1 VRVGEVSMER
11 TAKAGYAVFGF
22 LRRAKV
28 ALGGAE
34 DRSPR
39 NKCGSRDQKVAAGCI
54 LNRTRESKMEIPA
67 NLRRDCL

>member
-39 NKCGSRDQKVAAGCI
+39 KNAARGVKRWR
-54 LNRTRESKMEIPA
+54 LGVY
-67 NLRRDCL
+67 